1 MNYKVYSKETKLAVV
16 NEYLVDKKLKIHEIQ
31 VKYKLSTPVLIY
43 NWVNQYQIKGENAFT
58 KISKSQT
65 SHRIDKKDIEI
76 KLLNKE
82 IDKFRKQALKDEVE
96 KELLKEQL
104 ACEKKLT
111 RGKNSKLLKYKCF
124 LIVEKYKQK
133 GHQLNKIIVY
143 IAISKT
149 AYYLWVK
156 KGKKQYQ
163 SKINDNLIQA
173 INKIVLI
180 KNEKKYINIT
190 SFEKVRLE
198 LKIKNKGLKCSKT
211 SIKQIL
217 KDNNIKLLLEP
228 KSTNRVVENSDLKN
242 NKDLLKRNFSSNNF
256 LEKVSMDGTWFKNI
270 IIGDKKTKLLV
281 VFATDMYSNSIVG
294 WKINK
299 SENAKTV
306 LNVVNQIELASAKQ
320 CNFTTIQSDLG
331 SANTS
336 EIVSKVFNTSTNL
349 IHSKSLS
356 GFKGNQV
363 SECLNR
369 WIKRDFKMM
378 FGSTFESM
386 ESFNKILEKFVR
398 YWNNDRIVI
407 RLKMP
412 PNQFVQIWRQESK
425 LI

>member
-58 KISKSQT
+58 KIFKSQT

-82 IDKFRKQALKDEVE
+82 IDKLRKQALKDEVE

-217 KDNNIKLLLEP
+217 KDNNIKL
-228 KSTNRVVENSDLKN
+228 
-242 NKDLLKRNFSSNNF
+242 RNFT
-256 LEKVSMDGTWFKNI
+256 L
-270 IIGDKKTKLLV
+270 IG
-281 VFATDMYSNSIVG
+281 
-294 WKINK
+294 
-299 SENAKTV
+299 
-306 LNVVNQIELASAKQ
+306 
-320 CNFTTIQSDLG
+320 
-331 SANTS
+331 
-336 EIVSKVFNTSTNL
+336 
-349 IHSKSLS
+349 
-356 GFKGNQV
+356 
-363 SECLNR
+363 
-369 WIKRDFKMM
+369 
-378 FGSTFESM
+378 
-386 ESFNKILEKFVR
+386 
-398 YWNNDRIVI
+398 
-407 RLKMP
+407 
-412 PNQFVQIWRQESK
+412 
-425 LI
+425 

>member
-82 IDKFRKQALKDEVE
+82 IDKLRKQALKDEVE

-256 LEKVSMDGTWFKNI
+256 LEKVGMDGTWFKNI
-270 IIGDKKTKLLV
+270 IIGDKKQN
-281 VFATDMYSNSIVG
+281 Y
-294 WKINK
+294 
-299 SENAKTV
+299 
-306 LNVVNQIELASAKQ
+306 
-320 CNFTTIQSDLG
+320 
-331 SANTS
+331 
-336 EIVSKVFNTSTNL
+336 
-349 IHSKSLS
+349 
-356 GFKGNQV
+356 
-363 SECLNR
+363 
-369 WIKRDFKMM
+369 
-378 FGSTFESM
+378 
-386 ESFNKILEKFVR
+386 
-398 YWNNDRIVI
+398 
-407 RLKMP
+407 
-412 PNQFVQIWRQESK
+412 
-425 LI
+425 

>member
-1 MNYKVYSKETKLAVV
+1 M
-16 NEYLVDKKLKIHEIQ
+16 
-31 VKYKLSTPVLIY
+31 
-43 NWVNQYQIKGENAFT
+43 
-58 KISKSQT
+58 
-65 SHRIDKKDIEI
+65 
-76 KLLNKE
+76 
-82 IDKFRKQALKDEVE
+82 
-96 KELLKEQL
+96 
-104 ACEKKLT
+104 
-111 RGKNSKLLKYKCF
+111 
-124 LIVEKYKQK
+124 
-133 GHQLNKIIVY
+133 
-143 IAISKT
+143 
-149 AYYLWVK
+149 
-156 KGKKQYQ
+156 
-163 SKINDNLIQA
+163 IQA

-198 LKIKNKGLKCSKT
+198 LKIKNKGFKCSKT

-256 LEKVSMDGTWFKNI
+256 LEKVGMDGTWFKNI

-320 CNFTTIQSDLG
+320 CNFMTIQSYLG

-386 ESFNKILEKFVR
+386 ESFNK
-398 YWNNDRIVI
+398 NI
-407 RLKMP
+407 RK
-412 PNQFVQIWRQESK
+412 IC
-425 LI
+425 

>member
-82 IDKFRKQALKDEVE
+82 IDKLRKQALKDEVE

-156 KGKKQYQ
+156 KRKKQYQ

-180 KNEKKYINIT
+180 KNEKKYINMT

-217 KDNNIKLLLEP
+217 KDN
-228 KSTNRVVENSDLKN
+228 
-242 NKDLLKRNFSSNNF
+242 
-256 LEKVSMDGTWFKNI
+256 
-270 IIGDKKTKLLV
+270 
-281 VFATDMYSNSIVG
+281 
-294 WKINK
+294 
-299 SENAKTV
+299 
-306 LNVVNQIELASAKQ
+306 
-320 CNFTTIQSDLG
+320 
-331 SANTS
+331 
-336 EIVSKVFNTSTNL
+336 
-349 IHSKSLS
+349 
-356 GFKGNQV
+356 
-363 SECLNR
+363 
-369 WIKRDFKMM
+369 
-378 FGSTFESM
+378 
-386 ESFNKILEKFVR
+386 
-398 YWNNDRIVI
+398 
-407 RLKMP
+407 RLTA
-412 PNQFVQIWRQESK
+412 
-425 LI
+425 